1 MVFDDIVVG
10 SGLSALGTVMG
21 LDRERRVLVLAGAA
35 AGEFAYYDA
44 RRVVPCAYQG
54 LGGLGNSWHGVIP
67 LSMRAN
73 FGGATQAGFAKYF
86 AAFYPHT
93 SLDATL
99 PQSRLFVPWRPIR
112 PARELA
118 RLESQSEGCLS
129 LQTQAATKFHWQ
141 DDGITVGTVDG
152 SQYRGRR
159 LWIAAGVLHTPGF
172 LERSLGHSCARG
184 LVSDHVLSYA
194 GQLHGQPSPSVTRTR
209 DGLLFPAH
217 YPANGQS
224 LYMLR
229 PARFAFRKL
238 DFGIEQRA
246 VFGMPTGNAVARI
259 MRRMSPG
266 LLAEALYNRAG
277 LFPSAGIHSLYAQ
290 TPVPDAYALASGALP
305 LEARTDAIASATA
318 RAREQAPFAGL
329 RQSRRNE
336 FYIPGIHLHHSVH
349 LPAIQALGINQPHSP
364 IQVVD
369 ASVIADIGPD
379 HHSFKLMLLA
389 RDRARASGTTGPPPG
404 AAVLTGGVTPEADGQ
419 RGVEGHEKH
428 RDA

>member
-1 MVFDDIVVG
+1 MVFDDIIVG

-35 AGEFAYYDA
+35 TGTFAYYDA

-67 LSMRAN
+67 LSLRAN
-73 FGGATQAGFAKYF
+73 FGGATQAGFAEYF
-86 AAFYPHT
+86 AKFYPHT
-93 SLDATL
+93 PLDASLT
-99 PQSRLFVPWRPIR
+99 QSRLFVPWRPIR
-112 PARELA
+112 PVRELA
-118 RLESQSEGCLS
+118 RLESQSAGRLR
-129 LQTQAATKFHWQ
+129 LRTQTAGKFHWQ
-141 DDGITVGTVDG
+141 DEGITVSTVDG

-159 LWIAAGVLHTPGF
+159 LWIAAGVLHTPEL
-172 LERSLGHSCARG
+172 LERSLGHSCARH

-194 GQLHGQPSPSVTRTR
+194 GQLHGQPSPVITRTR

-217 YPANGQS
+217 YPATGQA
-224 LYMLR
+224 LYTLR
-229 PARFAFRKL
+229 PARFAFRDL

-246 VFGMPTGNAVARI
+246 VFGMPTGNALARI

-290 TPVPDAYALASGALP
+290 TPVPDAYALGSGDLP
-305 LEARTDAIASATA
+305 LEARTDAIARATT

-329 RQSRRNE
+329 RHSRRHE

-349 LPAIQALGINQPHSP
+349 LPAVEALGINQPHSP
-364 IQVVD
+364 IQIVD

-379 HHSFKLMLLA
+379 HHSFKMMLFA
-389 RDRARASGTTGPPPG
+389 RDRASGATGSPPG
-404 AAVLTGGVTPEADGQ
+404 AAVLTGGVTPEADSQ

-428 RDA
+428 GDA

>member
-1 MVFDDIVVG
+1 MVFDDVIIG

-35 AGEFAYYDA
+35 AGAFAYYDA

-54 LGGLGNSWHGVIP
+54 LGGLGNNWHGVIP
-67 LSMRAN
+67 LGLRSN
-73 FGGATQAGFAKYF
+73 FGGATQAGFAQYL
-86 AAFYPHT
+86 AEFYPHT
-93 SLDATL
+93 KLDASL

-118 RLESQSEGCLS
+118 RLQSQSAGHLS
-129 LQTQAATKFHWQ
+129 LRTQAAAKFHWQ
-141 DDGITVGTVDG
+141 DAGITVRTADG
-152 SQYRGRR
+152 SQYQSRR
-159 LWIAAGVLHTPGF
+159 LWIAAGVLHTPQL
-172 LERSLGHSCARG
+172 LEQSLGRSCARN

-194 GQLHGQPSPSVTRTR
+194 GQLRGQPAPKVTRTR

-217 YPANGQS
+217 YPATGQS
-224 LYMLR
+224 LYTLR

-238 DFGIEQRA
+238 DFGIEQRV

-277 LFPSAGIHSLYAQ
+277 LFPSAEIQSLYAQ
-290 TPVPDAYALASGALP
+290 TPVPDAYVLGSGALP
-305 LEARTDAIASATA
+305 LQVRMDAIAGAMT
-318 RAREQAPFAGL
+318 RAREQAPFDGL
-329 RQSRRNE
+329 LQSRRHE

-349 LPAIQALGINQPHSP
+349 VPAVQALGINQPDSP
-364 IQVVD
+364 IQIVD
-369 ASVIADIGPD
+369 ASVIEDIGPE

-389 RDRARASGTTGPPPG
+389 RDRARGSGATGSPPR
-404 AAVLTGGVTPEADGQ
+404 AAVLTRGVPPEADSQ
-419 RGVEGHEKH
+419 RSVE
-428 RDA
+428 